1 MLVIEEMTVV
11 ERGQTKERLRERVEK
26 CIFRT
31 IPQLILQ
38 DSPMIG
44 YNETEPHL
52 RAHIMKATEP

>member
-1 MLVIEEMTVV
+1 MTVV

-38 DSPMIG
+38 DLPMIG
-44 YNETEPHL
+44 YNETEPHQ
-52 RAHIMKATEP
+52 RAQIMKALEP